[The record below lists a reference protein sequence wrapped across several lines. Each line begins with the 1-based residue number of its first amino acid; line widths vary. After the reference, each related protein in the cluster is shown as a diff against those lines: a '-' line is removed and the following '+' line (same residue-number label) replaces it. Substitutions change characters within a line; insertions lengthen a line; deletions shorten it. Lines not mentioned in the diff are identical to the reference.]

1 MKRHVAI
8 LLAAGGGALEALALP
23 LVVPWIS
30 LRQIDPAGHLE
41 WVAWVGLVP
50 VLFALGSARGW
61 KGAAGLGLAAGLAYF
76 YVAIYW
82 VNHAMTA
89 FGGLPFAVAFLALTL
104 LVLFM
109 AAHWALALAVAWL
122 VRRRLGW
129 PLAWHLPF
137 AWAAAELL
145 RDYLFSGFPWG
156 NLGYSQVR
164 HLPVAQLASAFGVY
178 GIAALVVLVNCAVY
192 EVLRARLGRR
202 PVPWRPAGAAAL
214 AVAATLAYGYAHLA
228 AVRLRMAAAPRLAVG
243 LVQGNVNQSVKNRA
257 ASNAE
262 AILARYWPL
271 TVEADRAGAD
281 LVAWPEASYPR
292 LVPPGLRSF
301 AGAQSGLAPLR
312 RAHLLIGAATIDWR
326 PEPGGRRFPEVSNS
340 LFLLRPDLS
349 VIDRYVKHHLVPFG
363 EYVPLAGW
371 LPFVRQ
377 VVPGLAPSSA
387 GRELKVLRFP
397 VSPAPNSAPTSTP
410 TATSTATPTAT
421 STATSTP
428 TPSSTPTPTSTPT
441 STSTSTSSSTPTP
454 TPTPTATA
462 TSTATPT
469 PTATS
474 APTPA
479 TAASTETSLAPM
491 ICFDA
496 IFPEIN
502 LTYAEADPEFL
513 VNPTNDAWYGY
524 SSGPYQFLAIVR
536 MRAVEAA
543 KAVARPA
550 YAGVT
555 AIVLPTGEVAPGAVE
570 VGPVD
575 PDLAPDPDEPPRLL
589 IGELPRLHGRTL
601 YTRFGDLF
609 AWASALLTAVALGA
623 ALRAKPPAGASIP

>member
-1 MKRHVAI
+1 MKPHVAI
-8 LLAAGGGALEALALP
+8 LLAVAGGALEALSLP

-30 LRQIDPAGHLE
+30 LRQLDPAGHLE

-50 VLFALGSARGW
+50 ALFALESARGW
-61 KGAAGLGLAAGLAYF
+61 KGAAGLGLASGLAYF

-89 FGGLPFAVAFLALTL
+89 FGGLSFALAFLALTL

-109 AAHWALALAVAWL
+109 AAHWALAFAVAGL

-129 PLAWHLPF
+129 PLAWHMPLV
-137 AWAAAELL
+137 WAATELL
-145 RDYLFSGFPWG
+145 RDYLFTGFPWG
-156 NLGYSQVR
+156 NLGYTQVR
-164 HLPVAQLASAFGVY
+164 HLPVAQLASLFGVY
-178 GIAALVVLVNCAVY
+178 GVAALVVLVNCAVY
-192 EVLRARLGRR
+192 EAVRARLDRR
-202 PVPWRPAGAAAL
+202 PWPWRVAGVAAL
-214 AVAATLAYGYAHLA
+214 AVAATLGYGYVHLRG
-228 AVRLRMAAAPRLAVG
+228 VRVRMAEAPRIEVG
-243 LVQGNVNQSVKNRA
+243 LVQGNVNQAVKNRA

-262 AILARYWPL
+262 AILTRYWPL

-281 LVAWPEASYPR
+281 LVAWPEATYPR
-292 LVPPGLRSF
+292 LVSPGLRSF
-301 AGAQSGLAPLR
+301 AGGQSGLAPLQ
-312 RAHLLIGAATIDWR
+312 RAHLLIGAATVEWR
-326 PEPGGRRFPEVSNS
+326 PAPDGRFLPAVSNS

-363 EYVPLAGW
+363 EYVPLAKW

-377 VVPGLAPSSA
+377 VVPGLAPASA

-397 VSPAPNSAPTSTP
+397 LSP
-410 TATSTATPTAT
+410 TAPAAT
-421 STATSTP
+421 S
-428 TPSSTPTPTSTPT
+428 
-441 STSTSTSSSTPTP
+441 
-454 TPTPTATA
+454 
-462 TSTATPT
+462 
-469 PTATS
+469 TS

-479 TAASTETSLAPM
+479 APSTATSALAPTATSTLTPPTSASTATPIPAPTAPGETSLAPM

-502 LTYAEADPEFL
+502 VAYAEADPEFL

-536 MRAVEAA
+536 MRAIEAG

-555 AIVLPTGEVAPGAVE
+555 AIVLPTGEVAPGAIE

-575 PDLAPDPDEPPRLL
+575 PELAPQPDEPPRLL
-589 IGELPRLHGRTL
+589 LGQLPRLRGRTL
-601 YTRFGDLF
+601 YTSIGDLF
-609 AWASALLTAVALGA
+609 AWASALFAAVALGA
-623 ALRAKPPAGASIP
+623 ALRAKPPAGASTP

>member
-1 MKRHVAI
+1 VKRHVAI
-8 LLAAGGGALEALALP
+8 LLAVAGGAIEALALP

-30 LRQIDPAGHLE
+30 LRQLDPAGHLE

-50 VLFALGSARGW
+50 ALFALEAARGW

-89 FGGLPFAVAFLALTL
+89 FGGLSFALAFFALTL

-109 AAHWALALAVAWL
+109 AAHWALAFAVAWL

-137 AWAAAELL
+137 TWAAAELL
-145 RDYLFSGFPWG
+145 RNHLFTGFPWG
-156 NLGYSQVR
+156 NLGYTQAR

-178 GIAALVVLVNCAVY
+178 GIAALVVLVNCAVH
-192 EVLRARLGRR
+192 EVVRARLDGR
-202 PVPWRPAGAAAL
+202 PWPWRLAGAAAL
-214 AVAATLAYGYAHLA
+214 SVAVTLGYGYAHLA
-228 AVRLRMAAAPRLAVG
+228 EVRARMEAAPRLKVG
-243 LVQGNVNQSVKNRA
+243 LVQGNVNQAVKNRA
-257 ASNAE
+257 ASYAD

-281 LVAWPEASYPR
+281 LVAWPEATYPR

-301 AGAQSGLAPLR
+301 AGPQTGLAPLG
-312 RAHLLIGAATIDWR
+312 RAHLLLGASTVEWR
-326 PEPGGRRFPEVSNS
+326 LGRDGRRAPEVTNS

-363 EYVPLAGW
+363 EYVPLADW

-377 VVPGLAPSSA
+377 VVPNLAPSSA

-397 VSPAPNSAPTSTP
+397 ISPRDSA
-410 TATSTATPTAT
+410 STA
-421 STATSTP
+421 
-428 TPSSTPTPTSTPT
+428 
-441 STSTSTSSSTPTP
+441 
-454 TPTPTATA
+454 TPTATA
-462 TSTATPT
+462 TSTP
-469 PTATS
+469 PG
-474 APTPA
+474 
-479 TAASTETSLAPM
+479 ETSLAPM

-502 LTYAEADPEFL
+502 LAYAEADPEFL

-536 MRAVEAA
+536 LRAVEAG
-543 KAVARPA
+543 KAVVRPA

-575 PDLAPDPDEPPRLL
+575 PELAPDPEEPPRLL
-589 IGELPRLHGRTL
+589 VGEVPRLRGRTL
-601 YTRFGDLF
+601 YTTIGDLF
-609 AWASALLTAVALGA
+609 AWAAALVAAVALGA
-623 ALRAKPPAGASIP
+623 ALRAKPPPAD

>member
-8 LLAAGGGALEALALP
+8 LLAVAGGALEALSLP

-30 LRQIDPAGHLE
+30 LRQLDPAGHLE

-50 VLFALGSARGW
+50 TLFALESARGW

-89 FGGLPFAVAFLALTL
+89 FGGLSFALAFVALTL

-109 AAHWALALAVAWL
+109 AAHWALAFAVVGL

-129 PLAWHLPF
+129 PLAWHMPF
-137 AWAAAELL
+137 AWAATELL
-145 RDYLFSGFPWG
+145 RDYLFTGFPWG
-156 NLGYSQVR
+156 NLGYTQAR
-164 HLPVAQLASAFGVY
+164 HLPVAQLASLFGVY
-178 GIAALVVLVNCAVY
+178 GVAALVVLVNCAVY
-192 EVLRARLGRR
+192 EAARARLDRR
-202 PVPWRPAGAAAL
+202 PWPWRLAGAAAL
-214 AVAATLAYGYAHLA
+214 AVAATLGYGYVHLEG
-228 AVRLRMAAAPRLAVG
+228 VRVRMAAAPRIEVG
-243 LVQGNVNQSVKNRA
+243 LVQGNVNQAVKNRA
-257 ASNAE
+257 ASNAD

-292 LVPPGLRSF
+292 LVSPDLRSF
-301 AGAQSGLAPLR
+301 AGTRTGLARLQ
-312 RAHLLIGAATIDWR
+312 RAHLLIGAVTVEWQPG
-326 PEPGGRRFPEVSNS
+326 PEGRSLPAVSND

-349 VIDRYVKHHLVPFG
+349 VVDRYVKHHLVPFG
-363 EYVPLAGW
+363 EYVPLGRW

-377 VVPGLAPSSA
+377 VVPGLAPASA

-397 VSPAPNSAPTSTP
+397 VSPPTPAPTPAATSAPTPTATSTPTAAPTPTATPTSASTPASAPTPTATSTP
-410 TATSTATPTAT
+410 TATPG
-421 STATSTP
+421 
-428 TPSSTPTPTSTPT
+428 
-441 STSTSTSSSTPTP
+441 
-454 TPTPTATA
+454 
-462 TSTATPT
+462 
-469 PTATS
+469 S
-474 APTPA
+474 A
-479 TAASTETSLAPM
+479 SETSLAPM

-502 LTYAEADPEFL
+502 VAYAEADPEFL

-524 SSGPYQFLAIVR
+524 SSGPYQFLTIVR
-536 MRAVEAA
+536 MRAIEAG

-555 AIVLPTGEVAPGAVE
+555 AIVLPTGEVAPGAIE

-575 PDLAPDPDEPPRLL
+575 PDLAPDPEEPPRLL
-589 IGELPRLHGRTL
+589 LGELPRLHGRTL
-601 YTRFGDLF
+601 YTSIGDLF
-609 AWASALLTAVALGA
+609 AWASALVAAVALGA
-623 ALRAKPPAGASIP
+623 ALRAKPPAGASTP